1 MEKIN
6 RNKFFGALGKV
17 AVATVITVAVPFKLF
32 SKLSNTSRQKKI
44 QVVVHPSAIKRNG
57 KV

>member
-1 MEKIN
+1 MN
-6 RNKFFGALGKV
+6 RNKFFGAIVKG
-17 AVATVITVAVPFKLF
+17 AVAIAITAAVPLKFF
-32 SKLSNTSRQKKI
+32 SNLSKASRQNKI

>member
-6 RNKFFGALGKV
+6 RNRFFSTLGKGALV
-17 AVATVITVAVPFKLF
+17 TAIISAVPFKLF
-32 SKLSNTSRQKKI
+32 SNLSKTSTKKKI
-44 QVVVHPSAIKRNG
+44 QVVVHPSAIKRNS

>member
-6 RNKFFGALGKV
+6 RNRFFGTLGKGAVAAVITAAIPFKFFSNL
-17 AVATVITVAVPFKLF
+17 
-32 SKLSNTSRQKKI
+32 SKASRQKKI